1 MEYLAKII
9 ALVISILTARQIW
22 LVNQKTKLE
31 IEKLRLENRR
41 MRRGG

>member
-9 ALVISILTARQIW
+9 ALVISILTIRQIW
-22 LVNQKTKLE
+22 LTNQKTKLE
-31 IEKLRLENRR
+31 VEKLRLENRR